1 MIGIF
6 DEDIRKLFD
15 CIAKNDAKVYPYD
28 SGKALPTNEQS
39 ELILMKDTA
48 FELGGSDM
56 PCTAA
61 TVLTDD
67 MPVKNQTILIGKELK
82 DVKKDCNYA
91 KIVIISVN
99 AESDD
104 EQAKIGR
111 AHV

>member
-82 DVKKDCNYA
+82 DVKKD
-91 KIVIISVN
+91 
-99 AESDD
+99 
-104 EQAKIGR
+104 
-111 AHV
+111 